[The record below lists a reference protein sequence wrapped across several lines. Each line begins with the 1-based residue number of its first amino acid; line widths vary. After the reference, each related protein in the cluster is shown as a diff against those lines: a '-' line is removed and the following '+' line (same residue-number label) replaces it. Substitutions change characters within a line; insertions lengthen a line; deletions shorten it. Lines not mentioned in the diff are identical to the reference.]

1 MKFLKG
7 LALGL
12 LGFLL
17 FLSLVVFGLALTIN
31 QTILNPDF
39 VVSEVNKLDISSL
52 AGEFIS
58 EQIPSGQIPQGEQLM
73 TEVLDDT
80 IADLEPWIKEQ
91 VTDVVHSG
99 YDYLLG
105 ESQSL
110 SLVISTEPLKES
122 LKDNLRSTFN
132 QLIPPE
138 LAGAP
143 PEMIDAYFNQFYEQ
157 LSQQIPPTFDISQEM
172 IGPEAMTTLE
182 QVRQYISYFQ
192 IGYKALIAFIL
203 VLIAGIILI
212 HRQVKGATRQLGITF
227 LVYGVPGYGGILA
240 AKHFAGAQLAQF
252 ITQPGLPTSLQ
263 AWLLQFVDD
272 LVAPLEMYSLGILI
286 AGVALLI
293 VSFVYKPRETS
304 Y

>member
-17 FLSLVVFGLALTIN
+17 FLSLSVFGLALTIN

-52 AGEFIS
+52 AGEFLS
-58 EQIPSGQIPQGEQLM
+58 EQLPSGQIPQGEELM
-73 TEVLDDT
+73 AEVLDDT

-91 VTDVVHSG
+91 LNTAIYSG
-99 YDYLLG
+99 YDYLMG
-105 ESQSL
+105 RSQSL

-122 LKDNLRSTFN
+122 LKDNLKPV
-132 QLIPPE
+132 LIQSIPE
-138 LAGAP
+138 LASLPSA
-143 PEMIDAYFNQFYEQ
+143 MIDAAYDEYYQQFSE
-157 LSQQIPPTFDISQEM
+157 QIPPTFDLSENIT
-172 IGPEAMTTLE
+172 PEVMSTLE
-182 QVRQYISYFQ
+182 EVRQYISYFQ

-212 HRQVKGATRQLGITF
+212 HRQVRSATRQLGITF
-227 LVYGVPGYGGILA
+227 LTYGIPGYVGIFVF
-240 AKHFAGAQLAQF
+240 KNFAGAQMAQLM
-252 ITQPGLPTSLQ
+252 TQPGLPPSLQ
-263 AWLLQFVDD
+263 AWLPEFLNDV
-272 LVAPLEMYSLGILI
+272 LAPLEMFTLGILI
-286 AGVALLI
+286 GGVALLI
-293 VSFVYKPRETS
+293 ASFVHKPREPS